1 MRKSCIKKLEKS
13 RVKTRGTQ
21 HIDKAKQNKKQSK
34 AKNKKSKT
42 QKNFPSFVFLMY
54 FLHMFCFALF
64 LVGVLFVL

>member
-1 MRKSCIKKLEKS
+1 LTKQN
-13 RVKTRGTQ
+13 KTKN
-21 HIDKAKQNKKQSK
+21 KAKQKIKN
-34 AKNKKSKT
+34 KNKKSKT